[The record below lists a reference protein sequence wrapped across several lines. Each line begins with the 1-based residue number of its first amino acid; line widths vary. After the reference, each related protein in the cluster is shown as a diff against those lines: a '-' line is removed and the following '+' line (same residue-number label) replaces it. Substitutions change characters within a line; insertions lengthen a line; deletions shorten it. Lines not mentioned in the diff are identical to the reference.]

1 MKKAQSYRLRFGGDD
16 AARTRYLY
24 VANVPLY
31 QLSYIPI
38 GYNQIIATILK
49 NCKYFLALFKH
60 FRKFFRRLCEVAN
73 AFKNAGRIP
82 VLEIVARFQRE
93 ISLVTDLL

>member
-38 GYNQIIATILK
+38 GYNQNYSHYIEKLQVFFSTLQTFSQVFSPTVQGRRPLQKCGK
-49 NCKYFLALFKH
+49 N
-60 FRKFFRRLCEVAN
+60 
-73 AFKNAGRIP
+73 P
-82 VLEIVARFQRE
+82 
-93 ISLVTDLL
+93 SS